1 MKIKQKISY
10 LIGILCSVGIL
21 YSCTTSS
28 SENEMVKGEE
38 AIDNSLLSNWDKA
51 RLDKDQVTKIF
62 SSSSNTFHFTKEA
75 FSSKVHAYLGYNP
88 ETESLSFTIVTAE
101 SDTVGNTSF
110 LAQSILGSE
119 KEELSFFS
127 TTAEN
132 ANSIPWD
139 VAHERISNWN
149 NDNIRNQWIE
159 ERFVNNPSELGIV
172 KLFIIPE
179 NDFNYG
185 DTHQCYL
192 GLKEVQKDGEPI
204 RYQVDLIVVNTFE
217 RSGGRTASER
227 NVEDMATP
235 VPPFPPSAE

>member
-1 MKIKQKISY
+1 MKIQQKFTY
-10 LIGILCSVGIL
+10 LISTLCSVGIL
-21 YSCTTSS
+21 YSCTISS
-28 SENEMVKGEE
+28 SESVMVKSEE
-38 AIDNSLLSNWDKA
+38 TIDNALISNWDKA
-51 RLDKDQVTKIF
+51 RLDKDQVIKIF
-62 SSSSNTFHFTKEA
+62 SSNSNTFHFTKEA
-75 FSSKVHAYLGYNP
+75 FSSKVHVYLGYNP

-101 SDTVGNTSF
+101 SDTVGNSSF
-110 LAQSILGSE
+110 LTQSILGSE

-149 NDNIRNQWIE
+149 NDDIRDQWIE
-159 ERFVNNPSELGIV
+159 ERFANNPSELGIV

-192 GLKEVQKDGEPI
+192 GLKEVQKEGEPI

-217 RSGGRTASER
+217 KSGGRTASVR
-227 NVEDMATP
+227 NVEDVATP
-235 VPPFPPSAE
+235 VPPFDPNIQ